1 VRKRLTFTAERA
13 FGGGLALLAG
23 VVQRAGGPL
32 PGAQLRPLDPD
43 GALHGHFHAAAFGF
57 RPFKKGRLPLAETVK
72 SLFED
77 QPVQGVLHLLN
88 DDRPVVGIGQSE
100 FTRGAC
106 WFGAISA

>member
-1 VRKRLTFTAERA
+1 MAPI
-13 FGGGLALLAG
+13 G
-23 VVQRAGGPL
+23 RAGGPL
-32 PGAQLRPLDPD
+32 PSAQLRPLDHD
-43 GALHGHFHAAAFGF
+43 SGLEGHFHAAAFAF
-57 RPFKKGRLPLAETVK
+57 RPFKKGRLQLPETVK